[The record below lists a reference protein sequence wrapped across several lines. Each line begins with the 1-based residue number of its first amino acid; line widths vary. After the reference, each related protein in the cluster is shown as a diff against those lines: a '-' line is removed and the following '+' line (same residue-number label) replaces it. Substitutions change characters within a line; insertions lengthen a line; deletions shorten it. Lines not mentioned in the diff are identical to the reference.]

1 MLRNLLRVNKI
12 LEKTINNSSCL
23 KRNSIALSSS
33 VSFSN
38 SSRSVSSTHAFSYSS
53 GSSSGDNGSNSSF
66 KHFTL
71 NTLLVG
77 FSILGLFSLS
87 DRYVSENCGI
97 VGVVSTS
104 EDATGLILEGLQI
117 LRNRGYDSCGIA
129 TVSKDMDASDDEH
142 EMTKYLINLEEEIP
156 IATR

>member
-1 MLRNLLRVNKI
+1 LW
-12 LEKTINNSSCL
+12 
-23 KRNSIALSSS
+23 
-33 VSFSN
+33 
-38 SSRSVSSTHAFSYSS
+38 Y
-53 GSSSGDNGSNSSF
+53 
-66 KHFTL
+66 
-71 NTLLVG
+71 
-77 FSILGLFSLS
+77 
-87 DRYVSENCGI
+87 I
-97 VGVVSTS
+97 VGVVSTG